1 MANYAE
7 AFAEGLQ
14 AHKKAARAKAEIA
27 DVLRS
32 FSEEVRLASDRAI
45 PGVETRSLSRV
56 LPPRTFREAVD
67 SFGTPRHEEYEA
79 LVATNRAGK
88 EGELC
93 EIGVAVE
100 GYPVRLAFGG
110 GDIRCH
116 DRLSLEEALAALLKH
131 PNTGAV
137 VARLMGESSESGPTE
152 PAAEEGG

>member
-14 AHKKAARAKAEIA
+14 AHKNAARAKAEIR

-32 FSEEVRLASDRAI
+32 FSEQVSLASGGAI
-45 PGVETRSLSRV
+45 QGVQTKTWTRPLR
-56 LPPRTFREAVD
+56 RTALEMMDFLEPKRQ
-67 SFGTPRHEEYEA
+67 EYEV
-79 LVATNRAGK
+79 LVATSRADK

-93 EIGVAVE
+93 EIRFAAE
-100 GYPVRLAFGG
+100 GYPVGLAFGG

-116 DRLSLEEALAALLKH
+116 DRLSLEDALAALLKH
-131 PNTGAV
+131 PGTGAV
-137 VARLMGESSESGPTE
+137 LARLMADSAESGPTE